1 MEWLQVIKEAVP
13 RKTLNKFR
21 FLLVICWIA
30 FGTILCEVFLSGTD
44 TKESKFD
51 FRCDVTGDIDKD
63 FIQDACYH
71 HYLQDYKLG
80 IPPYAFILVNVFL
93 IPIVTL
99 IYSQCVESTVIRLER
114 SPEDAAG
121 EPTNRRRSRRL
132 FIAYLFQLVVSI
144 ALGITFF
151 VLLETH
157 LIYPTN
163 FPCSIKKLSV
173 KSLLNRTQST
183 NLFTCFDDRA
193 GYKNFWTKTAKA
205 ANGIFAFSTFL
216 EILWILWRARNGRI
230 VMYNRQ
236 FYDDHLKL
244 NSDEKTTLIPKD
256 FRSSMK
262 TLKGNCLW
270 LTEQPS
276 DLKQPIRRPSPGQG
290 FIHNLKMDEIY
301 VNVAIYE
308 GTAHHN
314 FAEDLNR
321 WERLKEYGPDAKDCY
336 FAKPEDVINKEY
348 TNVPAVGRPG
358 IGKTSLSTK
367 MLRLWAYGEAF
378 NGDHHEKSAHYDV
391 VFNLE
396 V

>member
-1 MEWLQVIKEAVP
+1 MVIKEAVP

-21 FLLVICWIA
+21 FRLIICWIA
-30 FGTILCEVFLSGTD
+30 LGTILCGVFSPTES
-44 TKESKFD
+44 KESKFD

-63 FIQDACYH
+63 LIRDECYH
-71 HYLQDYKLG
+71 QYLQNYQLG
-80 IPPYAFILVNVFL
+80 IPPYAFILINVSA

-99 IYSQCVESTVIRLER
+99 LYSWRVKSTVKKLER
-114 SPEDAAG
+114 NHQHAEG
-121 EPTNRRRSRRL
+121 EPTNQRRSRRL

-144 ALGITFF
+144 ALGIIFI

-173 KSLLNRTQST
+173 KFLLNRTQST
-183 NLFTCFDDRA
+183 NLFTCFHDRA
-193 GYKNFWTKTAKA
+193 GYKNFWTKTARA
-205 ANGIFAFSTFL
+205 ANGIFAISAFL

-230 VMYNRQ
+230 FMYNRQ

-244 NSDEKTTLIPKD
+244 NSDEKTPMIPKD
-256 FRSSMK
+256 FQSAMK
-262 TLKGNCLW
+262 TLKENCLW

-276 DLKQPIRRPSPGQG
+276 DLKHPIRRPNPGQG
-290 FIHNLKMDEIY
+290 ISHNLKMDEIY
-301 VNVAIYE
+301 VKVAIHE
-308 GTAHHN
+308 GTAHHK
-314 FAEDLNR
+314 FAEDLDR
-321 WERLKEYGPDAKDCY
+321 WERLKEYPPDANDCH
-336 FAKPEDVINKEY
+336 FAKPEDVIDKEY
-348 TNVPAVGRPG
+348 TNVLAVGRRG

-367 MLRLWAYGEAF
+367 MLRLWASGEAF

-391 VFNLE
+391 VFNRE